1 MESNLGISRLNSRNQ
16 RRCKMQ
22 LLPHDLGNVGNFL
35 IICIYII
42 QMWTQH
48 ARPQAAHA
56 RQPGSAG
63 YGWLAPHINYA
74 DALQGAFVRSDL
86 IAMGPDLMHIAA
98 NTCIV

>member
-1 MESNLGISRLNSRNQ
+1 
-16 RRCKMQ
+16 MQ

-56 RQPGSAG
+56 RPQAAHARQPGSAG
-63 YGWLAPHINYA
+63 YGCLVPHINYA

-86 IAMGPDLMHIAA
+86 IAMGADLHVAA